1 MAFTDPLDVNVHS
14 GGTGAVT
21 PNIADQFV
29 PEVWGQAVLDT
40 FHQKIMM
47 TNVGMDISP
56 NVAEHGDKIHL
67 PHIGVPELSA
77 FTHGAEIAADITSGG
92 SMTSEESALTI
103 SEYNVASVYV
113 PDIVNVQSNYDLL
126 SIYTDQLAYAAA
138 RGFDNYLHYLVA
150 NNLQGLLAS
159 GTGAVGAD
167 ADTSIHVQTTGSAL
181 SAANLS
187 SLMSIVLGE
196 TGDTKG
202 WNLVLSPAM
211 YASLASLADFVK
223 GTASPLG
230 AGFESTGNAGN
241 LLGMP
246 VWVAQSPYMATDG
259 GDVSAVAAKG
269 IKALDDL
276 ETSGSDDNDI
286 IYGYAIHE
294 SAMYYA
300 FSKEAKITASY
311 RHAYLSTLVTVESV
325 YGGVVKNTDAQ
336 GDRRIIALVDY
347 E

>member
-1 MAFTDPLDVNVHS
+1 
-14 GGTGAVT
+14 
-21 PNIADQFV
+21 
-29 PEVWGQAVLDT
+29 VWGQAILDT
-40 FHQKIMM
+40 FQQKIMM
-47 TNVGMDISP
+47 KNVGTDLSP

-92 SMTSEESALTI
+92 SMTSEETALTI

-126 SIYTDQLAYAAA
+126 SIYTNQLAYAAA
-138 RGFDNYLHYLVA
+138 RGFDNYMHYLVA

-187 SLMSIVLGE
+187 SLMSIILGE
-196 TGDTKG
+196 TGSTQG

-211 YASLASLADFVK
+211 YASLAALADFVK

-230 AGFESTGNAGN
+230 AAFESTGNAGN

-259 GDVSAVAAKG
+259 GDVSADATKG
-269 IKALDDL
+269 IKAVADL
-276 ETSGSDDNDI
+276 ETSGTDDNDI
-286 IYGYAIHE
+286 VYGYAIHE
-294 SAMYYA
+294 SALYYA

-325 YGGVVKNTDAQ
+325 YGGVAINTDNA
-336 GDRRIIALVDY
+336 GDRRIVALVDY